1 MITAE
6 IQRHEQQ
13 NRNNLVWLNICELSD
28 LVLGSGV
35 CALIP
40 SKHTVQEQVAIFC
53 IKDNEGQIATYAV
66 SNWDPIGK
74 ANVMSR
80 GIICSLNGE
89 IMVSSPLYK
98 QHYSLVSG
106 QCLENTECLLK
117 VYESCIKDGSLLL
130 KITQA

>member
-1 MITAE
+1 MTTAE
-6 IQRHEQQ
+6 MQQDEQQ
-13 NRNNLVWLNICELSD
+13 NRKNLVWLNICELSD
-28 LVLGSGV
+28 LVLGSGI

-40 SKHTVQEQVAIFC
+40 SKQTVQEQVAIFC
-53 IKDNEGQIATYAV
+53 LKDKQGQITSYAV

-80 GIICSLNGE
+80 AIVCSINGE

-106 QCLENTECLLK
+106 ECVENPECRLK
-117 VYESCIKDGSLLL
+117 VYESRIKGGSLLL
-130 KITQA
+130 KITQE